1 MNISYISLLITACDG
16 IKVKVT
22 LMLPEVENLI
32 NDGVDFYSFLDV
44 EASAAVDDIR
54 RQYRKK
60 ALRYHPDKNT
70 DPGDVAKFYTL
81 SSVYEILTD
90 DKLREEY
97 DKIRD
102 IRLEKEERQKNV
114 SERVKRFKEELEKA
128 EKEHASSSSNIFN
141 NVSGQFNQERRR
153 QADLHLLKEDGA
165 RRRRAFEAQ
174 YYHTTS
180 KNAALKY
187 ISYTSL
193 PLKSHNIRLF
203 EVPRRPKTVMI
214 KWKRKAQVDALI
226 NNDVIEEIMSIFGPT
241 KRAEILSDETDQRYR
256 YGIVEYDEETSAQKA
271 VQYDYRQSA
280 RLWDGTNVRK
290 LASLLRECKFSNGLQ
305 TENNNLSSNIPAS
318 AEGTT
323 AIRQGDDDYVNDILE
338 RLKK

>member
-1 MNISYISLLITACDG
+1 MDIEAEATP
-16 IKVKVT
+16 
-22 LMLPEVENLI
+22 MLPEVENLI
-32 NDGVDFYSFLDV
+32 NEGVDFYSFLDV
-44 EASAAVDDIR
+44 EASADVDEIR
-54 RQYRKK
+54 RQYRKT

-90 DKLREEY
+90 HKLRQEY

-102 IRLEKEERQKNV
+102 IRKKKEEKQKNV

-128 EKEHASSSSNIFN
+128 EKEHASSSSNFSN
-141 NVSGQFNQERRR
+141 HVSGQFNQERKR
-153 QADLHLLKEDGA
+153 QADLQELKEDGA
-165 RRRRAFEAQ
+165 RRRRAYEAQ
-174 YYHTTS
+174 YYPTTS
-180 KNAALKY
+180 KNTTLKY

-193 PLKSHNIRLF
+193 PLKSHKVRLF
-203 EVPRRPKTVMI
+203 DVSHRSRTVII
-214 KWKRKAQVDALI
+214 KWKRKAQVDDLI
-226 NNDVIEEIMSIFGPT
+226 KNDIIEEIMSIFGPT
-241 KRAEILSDETDQRYR
+241 RRAAILLDEADQRYR
-256 YGIVEYDEETSAQKA
+256 YGIIEYEDKTSAQMA

-290 LASLLRECKFSNGLQ
+290 LASLLRECKFSGGLQ
-305 TENNNLSSNIPAS
+305 AEYSNSSSNIPAS

-323 AIRQGDDDYVNDILE
+323 NIRQTDDQYVDNILE

>member
-1 MNISYISLLITACDG
+1 MDIEIEA
-16 IKVKVT
+16 T

-32 NDGVDFYSFLDV
+32 NEGVDFYSFLDV
-44 EASAAVDDIR
+44 EASADVDDIR

-102 IRLEKEERQKNV
+102 IRKKKEEKQKNV

-128 EKEHASSSSNIFN
+128 EKEHASSSSNFFN
-141 NVSGQFNQERRR
+141 NVSGQFKQERKR
-153 QADLHLLKEDGA
+153 QTDLQELKEDGA
-165 RRRRAFEAQ
+165 RRRRAYEAQ
-174 YYHTTS
+174 YYPTTS
-180 KNAALKY
+180 KNATLKY

-193 PLKSHNIRLF
+193 PLKSRKVRLF
-203 EVPRRPKTVMI
+203 DVSHWRKTVTI
-214 KWKRKAQVDALI
+214 KWKRKEQVDDLI

-241 KRAEILSDETDQRYR
+241 RRAVILSDEADQRYR
-256 YGIVEYDEETSAQKA
+256 YGIIEYEDEISAQKA

-290 LASLLRECKFSNGLQ
+290 LASLLRECKFSSGLQ
-305 TENNNLSSNIPAS
+305 AEDIKSNSNIPAS
-318 AEGTT
+318 AEDATT
-323 AIRQGDDDYVNDILE
+323 MKQTDDDYVNDILE